1 MTFTILGAPVA
12 KPRMT
17 RRDKW
22 KLRPCVL
29 AYRDFCDRVRAAA
42 GVKTKLR
49 LSDPIIV
56 TVTAYFGFPRS
67 YSLSLQRS
75 LRNSPHTGRVDA
87 DNVLKSIGDA
97 LFDNDH
103 LVCKA
108 TVEKLWD
115 DGQGPRVEVT
125 IA

>member
-1 MTFTILGAPVA
+1 MTFTIPGAPVA

-29 AYRDFCDRVRAAA
+29 AYRDFCDRALTAA
-42 GVKTKLR
+42 GLRRKMR

-67 YSLSLQRS
+67 SALSVQRS
-75 LRNSPHTGRVDA
+75 LRNSPHTGRQDA
-87 DNVLKSIGDA
+87 DNVLKAINERCSRTITWSAGRQWK
-97 LFDNDH
+97 NSGT
-103 LVCKA
+103 
-108 TVEKLWD
+108 TVR
-115 DGQGPRVEVT
+115 GR
-125 IA
+125 ASR

>member
-1 MTFTILGAPVA
+1 MTFTIPGVPVP
-12 KPRMT
+12 KPRMSQ
-17 RRDKW
+17 RDRW

-29 AYRDFCDRVRAAA
+29 AYRDFCDRALTAA
-42 GVKTKLR
+42 GLRRKMR

-67 YSLSLQRS
+67 SALSVQRS
-75 LRNSPHTGRVDA
+75 LRNSPHTGRQDA
-87 DNVLKSIGDA
+87 DNVLKAINDA
-97 LFDNDH
+97 LFENDH

-115 DGQGPRVEVT
+115 DGHGPRVEVT